1 MLTNAVNYHSRMHLT
16 VKC

>member
-1 MLTNAVNYHSRMHLT
+1 MLTNAVNYHSHMHLT